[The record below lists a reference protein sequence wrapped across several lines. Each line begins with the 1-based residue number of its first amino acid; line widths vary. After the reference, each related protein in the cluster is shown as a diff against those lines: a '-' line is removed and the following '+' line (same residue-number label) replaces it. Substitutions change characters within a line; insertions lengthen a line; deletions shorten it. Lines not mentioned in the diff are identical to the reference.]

1 MRMSDGDPLMCVAA
15 AAREIGL
22 NRSTL
27 ARQVNAGAIRSHGGK
42 VRLSEVLADRAA
54 NIDSSAWV
62 GRERT
67 GRPPKSLR
75 TGGGHAPR
83 AQDHAVHAT
92 TCTGIALTPDL
103 TRDLGLVLESQ
114 DTSDQMDVGIDCV
127 LVGLELIENE
137 VRRLRAEVAAL
148 KAKRN

>member
-27 ARQVNAGAIRSHGGK
+27 ARQVNAGAIRRHGGK
-42 VRLSEVLADRAA
+42 VRLSEVYADGGAKG
-54 NIDSSAWV
+54 DSSSWI

-67 GRPPKSLR
+67 GRPPRSGDHPSVK
-75 TGGGHAPR
+75 R
-83 AQDHAVHAT
+83 AQDDAPAVHAT

-103 TRDLGLVLESQ
+103 IRDLGLVLESQ
-114 DTSDQMDVGIDCV
+114 DT
-127 LVGLELIENE
+127 
-137 VRRLRAEVAAL
+137 R
-148 KAKRN
+148 